1 MYEFYQLLTI
11 AGVFL
16 YWLIIA
22 AISIRVVAKRRS
34 IGVSLAWLMIIYI
47 VPLGGAFAYLLFGE
61 LNLGKKRALRAELM
75 FKPYGDWF
83 KKLYEYRKYRPHVA
97 SLYGQSI
104 SAICEKQVG
113 IPALADNQL
122 TLCSETYEILD
133 NLIEDIN
140 QAKETILLEF
150 YIWHPGGKADDVAE
164 ALIQSAKRGVTVRL
178 LLDAAGSRHFF
189 KSIWPKRM
197 KQHGVE
203 VVSALAVSPFRMFF
217 RRLDLRLHR
226 KIVVIDNAI
235 AYTGSM
241 NLVDPKYFN
250 QDAGVGQWIDVMV
263 RITGTSVPVLS
274 SIHAWD
280 WEVETNQRFLPEQPK
295 CLSHEDTEITDL
307 VQVIPSGPGMR
318 EEVIHRVLLQSI
330 YQAERSIVI
339 TTPYF
344 VPSDNLHM
352 ALVIAAQRNVKV
364 DIIIPDKND
373 SLMVEW
379 ASRAFFSELL
389 EAGVNIHRFKG
400 GLLHTKSVVI
410 DSNHC
415 LIGTVNWDMR
425 SLWLNFEV
433 TLAVDNLVFTQN
445 LEALQQEYLKN
456 ANTVDLK
463 EWDKRPLPN
472 RIAER
477 LFYLFSPLL

>member
-11 AGVFL
+11 AGVFV
-16 YWLIIA
+16 YWLVIA
-22 AISIRVVAKRRS
+22 GISIRVVAKRRS

-75 FKPYGDWF
+75 FKPYGEWF
-83 KKLYEYRKYRPHVA
+83 KKLYEYRQYRPHVA

-113 IPALADNQL
+113 IPALADNHL

-133 NLIEDIN
+133 QLIADIN
-140 QAKETILLEF
+140 QAKCTILLEF
-150 YIWHPGGKADDVAE
+150 YIWHPGGRADDVAN
-164 ALIQSAKRGVTVRL
+164 ALIQSANRGVQIRL

-189 KSIWPKRM
+189 KSHWPKQM
-197 KQHGVE
+197 KASGIQVI
-203 VVSALAVSPFRMFF
+203 SALEVSPFRMFF

-226 KIVVIDNAI
+226 KIVVIDNVI
-235 AYTGSM
+235 GYTGSM

-263 RITGTSVPVLS
+263 RITGPSVPVLN

-280 WEVETNQRFLPEQPK
+280 WEVETNQRFLPEPPT
-295 CLSHEDTEITDL
+295 CLAHDDSEITDL

-330 YQAERSIVI
+330 YQAQKSIVI

-352 ALVIAAQRNVKV
+352 ALVIAAQRNVQV

-373 SLMVEW
+373 SIMVEW

-433 TLAVDNLVFTQN
+433 TLAVDNLEFT
-445 LEALQQEYLKN
+445 ETLQQVQQGYLADADQICPIQWEKRSL
-456 ANTVDLK
+456 ANRT
-463 EWDKRPLPN
+463 
-472 RIAER
+472 AER

>member
-16 YWLIIA
+16 YWLVIA
-22 AISIRVVAKRRS
+22 GISIRVVAKRRT

-61 LNLGKKRALRAELM
+61 LNLGKKRAARAEMM
-75 FKPYGDWF
+75 FKPYGEWF
-83 KKLYEYRKYRPHVA
+83 KKLYEYRQYRPHVA

-113 IPALADNQL
+113 IPALADNHL
-122 TLCSETYEILD
+122 TLYGETYEILD
-133 NLIEDIN
+133 NLIDDID
-140 QAKETILLEF
+140 QATTSILLEF
-150 YIWHPGGKADDVAE
+150 YIWHPGGRADDVAN
-164 ALIQSAKRGVTVRL
+164 ALISSATRGVKVRL

-189 KSIWPKRM
+189 KSHWTKLMRNSGID
-197 KQHGVE
+197 
-203 VVSALAVSPFRMFF
+203 VVSALEVSPFRMFF

-263 RITGTSVPVLS
+263 RITGTSVPVLN

-280 WEVETNQRFLPEQPK
+280 WEVETDERFLPEQPK
-295 CLSHEDTEITDL
+295 CLSHDDSEITDL

-330 YQAERSIVI
+330 FQAQQSIVI

-344 VPSDNLHM
+344 VPSDNLHT

-373 SLMVEW
+373 SIMVEW
-379 ASRAFFSELL
+379 ASWAFFSELL
-389 EAGVNIHRFKG
+389 EAGVNIHRFQG

-433 TLAVDNLVFTQN
+433 TLAVDNLGFTQK
-445 LEALQQEYLKN
+445 LEQMQQDYLK
-456 ANTVDLK
+456 DSLQISF
-463 EWDKRPLPN
+463 EQWQKRSLPN